1 MNDRKLRGYQNKL
14 IEQGID
20 ITSAEFREAEA
31 LAVQNTLQAIERPE
45 MTDIEL
51 PEWYNQRARDW
62 NAFGRIGVLVQV
74 MFIQGGLAPIM
85 NVLLILVD
93 TYRVYG
99 VVNTFEPGW
108 LAAILL
114 ALATLASYTYIS
126 LLKADL
132 KYALRG
138 NVRHR
143 FSLVGVGRW
152 LSYVVGGR
160 NWQPRVLTQTELD
173 YRRVRGFHSMF
184 KLGIFIMLV
193 LHSIVGVVNGT
204 LQPTLLGA
212 AQANPA
218 TVLNAVSGAIGG
230 IIVTVILIIALD
242 MQIERSYRLYME
254 TGGAAVMSQN
264 FFAAQLERY
273 YDRIVVAEQ
282 EARTNFAMFKLAE
295 ALEQA
300 RHLNEESQS

>member
-1 MNDRKLRGYQNKL
+1 MNDKRLRGYQNRL
-14 IEQGID
+14 IEQGVD
-20 ITSAEFREAEA
+20 ITSAEYREAEA
-31 LAVQNTLQAIERPE
+31 RAVQNTILAIERPE
-45 MTDIEL
+45 MTDVEL
-51 PEWYNQRARDW
+51 PEWYHRRARDW
-62 NAFGRIGVLVQV
+62 SAFGRIGVLMQV

-85 NVLLILVD
+85 NVLLIAVD
-93 TYRVYG
+93 TYRVFG

-152 LSYVVGGR
+152 LAYVVGGR

-173 YRRVRGFHSMF
+173 YRRVRSFHSMF

-204 LQPTLLGA
+204 MQPTLLGS

-218 TVLNAVSGAIGG
+218 TVLNAVSGAVGG

-254 TGGAAVMSQN
+254 TGGAAAMSQN

-273 YDRIVVAEQ
+273 YDQIAVAEK
-282 EARTNFAMFKLAE
+282 EARMNFAMFKLAE
-295 ALEQA
+295 TLEQT
-300 RHLNEESQS
+300 RSSSEELQS